1 MRFVWMLLL
10 VPSLVGCVS
19 SPSMLFGA
27 VSISALPISPVVLQT
42 GAIGED
48 CPKGSGSYGSYSLA
62 AERAISSVPNANALI
77 NARFMRTERPL
88 ATICVRVI
96 GDAVRL

>member
-1 MRFVWMLLL
+1 MRLVCVLLL
-10 VPSLVGCVS
+10 VVSLGGCVS
-19 SPSMLFGA
+19 SRPMLFSA
-27 VSISALPISPVVLQT
+27 VSVAALPISPVVLQL

-77 NARFMRTERPL
+77 NAKFTRTERPF
-88 ATICVRVI
+88 ATICVKVI